1 VKSSRQVNWDHTPE
15 GRMDRA
21 CSVPSLRPDRGGT
34 ARQCWSRSESG
45 ETTGWELHGGG
56 RQTASRGFHS
66 QSSRVVRTVE
76 VRSEETEEADVEGA
90 GSGKSWIRLTG
101 SGWAAMPKI
110 TSTKKTTPDDD
121 TTRPAGSS

>member
-1 VKSSRQVNWDHTPE
+1 VQRSKFE
-15 GRMDRA
+15 
-21 CSVPSLRPDRGGT
+21 
-34 ARQCWSRSESG
+34 ARQRWHGEAVLERSESG

-110 TSTKKTTPDDD
+110 TSTKTTPDDD